1 MPLSLEKR
9 LAKRATTLAV
19 ARSLLAREGYD
30 GTTMLQVAREAK
42 VAPAT
47 LYNVFGSK
55 QNLLRE
61 AVEELFLAL
70 VNLARQ
76 RAGSGGVDRI
86 TSYQQ
91 YILDEYER
99 NPGYARNLLIAA
111 SRSESGRSL
120 FATLNRV
127 QTETIE
133 LAIAEMQAHGEIA
146 DWINPS
152 RVVRAIQD
160 LLRAAASRWAVGG
173 GAVSELRAESMFGI
187 YAILL
192 GAAIGN
198 ARDDLEQRIRM
209 LEEHDLAPVGS

>member
-30 GTTMLQVAREAK
+30 GTTMLQIAREAK

-76 RAGSGGVDRI
+76 RAGAGGVDRI
-86 TSYQQ
+86 ASLEQ

-127 QTETIE
+127 HVETIE
-133 LAIAEMQAHGEIA
+133 LGIGEMRAQGHLA
-146 DWINPS
+146 DWVQP
-152 RVVRAIQD
+152 RKLARAIED
-160 LLRAAASRWAVGG
+160 MLRAASSRWAYGG
-173 GAVSELRAESMFGI
+173 GTVGELRSEAMLGI
-187 YAILL
+187 YLVLL
-192 GAAIGN
+192 GAATEA
-198 ARDDLEQRIRM
+198 ARDDLENRIRM
-209 LEEHDLAPVGS
+209 LDTQDMVAAGG